1 MAKAKTP
8 RVAKSRTSKNVLQ
21 MPENGTN
28 GNGHGNGFSPV
39 DVETEIRLRAYEI
52 YERRGSTPGDE
63 TEDWLSAE
71 REILARHAQH
81 SQTA

>member
-8 RVAKSRTSKNVLQ
+8 RVAKPRTSKNVLQ

-52 YERRGSTPGDE
+52 YEQRGSTPGDE
-63 TEDWLSAE
+63 IEDWLVAE
-71 REILARHAQH
+71 REVLARHAQH
-81 SQTA
+81 SRTA

>member
-8 RVAKSRTSKNVLQ
+8 RVTKPQTSKNVLQ

-28 GNGHGNGFSPV
+28 ANGNGFSPV

-52 YERRGSTPGDE
+52 YEQRGSTAGDE

-71 REILARHAQH
+71 REVLARHAQH
-81 SQTA
+81 SRTA